1 MQLKKLEL
9 QGFKSF
15 ADKTEIE
22 FLEIEFS
29 EFVRCDFTNDETC
42 MANYKIIRRGE
53 EEIERETSFFP
64 RKEAFSFSRLK
75 YVARRLR
82 NFEFPDF

>member
-1 MQLKKLEL
+1 
-9 QGFKSF
+9 
-15 ADKTEIE
+15 
-22 FLEIEFS
+22 
-29 EFVRCDFTNDETC
+29 

-82 NFEFPDF
+82 NFEFPDFWSNFLLEIISKKPRVDKDREQ